1 MTSVPHSAPT
11 RHPHR
16 ATMQFNPW
24 FAGIPRGN
32 REALLSAAEPL
43 HLRPGA
49 MLFRKGDPVG
59 APGSGFFGLAA
70 GALKTSTLRGD
81 GREAILGIL
90 EPGNW
95 FGEVSLIDGA
105 PRTHDA
111 IAIGMS
117 TVLVVS
123 PAVFQRQMRDAVFA
137 NAIAQLL
144 ATRVRA
150 LYGMIEDSALRGLRA
165 RVASRLILL
174 ARGGPTL
181 LPQARNSI
189 ALSQEMMAMM
199 LGISRQTLSIEL
211 NALVRDGVIALGYRR
226 IDIVSMEALQAAAR

>member
-1 MTSVPHSAPT
+1 MSATT
-11 RHPHR
+11 RRSHR
-16 ATMQFNPW
+16 VVMQANPW
-24 FAGIPRGN
+24 FSAMQRGH
-32 REALLSAAEPL
+32 RDALLAASEQL
-43 HLRPGA
+43 HLRRGA
-49 MLFRKGDPVG
+49 MLFRQGDPVG
-59 APGSGFFGLAA
+59 AAGSGFYGLAA
-70 GALKTSTLRGD
+70 GAIKTSTLRSD

-111 IAIGMS
+111 TALS
-117 TVLVVS
+117 AATVLVVS
-123 PAVFQRQMRDAVFA
+123 PEAFQHQMRDAAFA
-137 NAIAQLL
+137 NAVAALL

-150 LYGMIEDSALRGLRA
+150 LYGMIEDAALRSLRA

-181 LPQARNSI
+181 LAHARASI
-189 ALSQEMMAMM
+189 TVSQEALAMM

-211 NALVRDGVIALGYRR
+211 NVLAREGAIALGYRR
-226 IDIVSMEALQAAAR
+226 IDITSMEALRAAAH

>member
-1 MTSVPHSAPT
+1 
-11 RHPHR
+11 
-16 ATMQFNPW
+16 MQANPW
-24 FAGIPRGN
+24 FATLPRGH
-32 REALLSAAEPL
+32 RDALLAAAEQL

-49 MLFRKGDPVG
+49 MLFRQGDPVS
-59 APGSGFFGLAA
+59 ASGSGFYGLAA
-70 GALKTSTLRGD
+70 GAIKTSSLRAD
-81 GREAILGIL
+81 GREAILGNL

-111 IAIGMS
+111 TALGPS

-123 PAVFQRQMRDAVFA
+123 PQAFQRQMQDAVFA
-137 NAIAQLL
+137 NAVAALL

-150 LYGMIEDSALRGLRA
+150 LYGMIEDGALRGLRA
-165 RVASRLILL
+165 RVASRLVLL

-181 LPQARNSI
+181 LPHARGSI
-189 ALSQEMMAMM
+189 VVSQEALAMM

-211 NALVRDGVIALGYRR
+211 NALAREGVIGLGYRR
-226 IDIVSMEALQAAAR
+226 IDISSMVALLAAAR